1 VRGREGRVLNA
12 RKGTTLPVISGAEL
26 RVHDDLVEDQDKG
39 RAEEL
44 LVAGKLRNRISISW
58 PLRAPAECL
67 ARSDAKV
74 RIMRS
79 NNEHNE
85 EHIERVL
92 RRRMER
98 RLGRAVS
105 AAAWDLATE
114 QGHVEE
120 ALEPAYGPAGEDGL
134 FRFLTALLRVEDGG
148 LQVRVNRRSKAPE
161 PLTRPTVELAARIEA
176 VSRLAAEHAAGDEEI
191 LRFRQRVLGR
201 AKPMTAEEAEAYL
214 DLAEARG
221 NPQANGRTEVLRYQ
235 NRHVD
240 HALHVWPGSPL
251 DELRKLADSLVKFYP
266 WEPAQAAAF
275 VLEGL
280 IPLATPFLLHLPQ
293 TWHETRPTRA
303 KLVMEVDLWMP
314 AASVL
319 RAYRAAKRQVL
330 PGHNRQ
336 VSRRSIDLVNFVMA
350 HGPGTWQEHLDD
362 WNTEHPTDKYSD
374 YRRFRFAFIRARKS
388 LLFTT
393 YRPYL
398 GPDHEGDRVS

>member
-1 VRGREGRVLNA
+1 M
-12 RKGTTLPVISGAEL
+12 TP
-26 RVHDDLVEDQDKG
+26 
-39 RAEEL
+39 
-44 LVAGKLRNRISISW
+44 
-58 PLRAPAECL
+58 
-67 ARSDAKV
+67 
-74 RIMRS
+74 
-79 NNEHNE
+79 NNEHMA
-85 EHIERVL
+85 L

-98 RLGRAVS
+98 RLGRPVS
-105 AAAWDLATE
+105 QAAWDLATA
-114 QGHVEE
+114 QGHVDV
-120 ALEPAYGPAGEDGL
+120 ALDPDYGVDREKGL
-134 FRFLTALLRVEDGG
+134 VAFLTALFGVEDGG
-148 LQVRVNRRSKAPE
+148 LQARVSRRSKAHE

-240 HALHVWPGSPL
+240 HDLHVWPGSPL
-251 DELRKLADSLVKFYP
+251 DGLRILSEGLTRFYP

-319 RAYRAAKRQVL
+319 RAYRAAQRQVL

-350 HGPGTWQEHLDD
+350 RGPGTWQEHLDD

-374 YRRFRFAFIRARKS
+374 YRRFRWAFERAKKS
-388 LLFTT
+388 LLYPT
-393 YRPYL
+393 YRPYI